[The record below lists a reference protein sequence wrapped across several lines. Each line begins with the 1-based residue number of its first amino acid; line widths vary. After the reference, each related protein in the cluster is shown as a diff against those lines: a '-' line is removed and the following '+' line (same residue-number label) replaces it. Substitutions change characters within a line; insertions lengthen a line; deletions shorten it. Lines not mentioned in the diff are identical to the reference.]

1 MSRLTPESIGASQA
15 DLPPIGTVITELRCQ
30 DPCIQQEQ
38 HRYRSPRGFQS
49 WANHLAYAALIEA
62 GLEVMDEL
70 NDPIGFW
77 AATTCRWARIVEA
90 PPRFLAPELAEAF
103 RRTPS
108 PRLDEDFPQVLPCF
122 RLMLPDGALFTEDKV
137 PIPVVIVADLRAM
150 VDWLPPQAQRI
161 GGISCVGL
169 ALDGSSYLTR
179 HSFEQIGERNPTAS
193 DLSHPA
199 WQWDEQAVQST
210 NQRMEGLAI
219 NALLVQ
225 LYQPDLL
232 TTGPAAKVRSGK
244 GFAGGGD
251 PDGTVSPQG
260 PVWIGKDFRLDRTPR
275 AATPDSPASNGGS
288 GTSRRPHWRRGHWR
302 RGHWHTVLHGEK
314 RQSRRMQWFQPV
326 YVGLS

>member
-1 MSRLTPESIGASQA
+1 MSRLTPESIRASQA
-15 DLPPIGTVITELRCQ
+15 ELPPIGTVITELRRQ
-30 DPCIQQEQ
+30 DPYIQQEQ
-38 HRYRSPRGFQS
+38 HRYRSPRGFQT
-49 WANHLAYAALIEA
+49 WPNHLAYAALIEG
-62 GLEVMDEL
+62 GLQVMDEL
-70 NDPIGFW
+70 DDPIGFW

-90 PPRFLAPELAEAF
+90 PPRFLSPELAEAF

-150 VDWLPPQAQRI
+150 VDWLPPHAQRI

-179 HSFEQIGERNPTAS
+179 HSFEQIGERNPTVN

-210 NQRMEGLAI
+210 NQRMEALAI

-225 LYQPDLL
+225 LYQPELI

-244 GFAGGGD
+244 GFGAADDRAGG
-251 PDGTVSPQG
+251 VSPQG
-260 PVWIGKDFRLDRTPR
+260 PVWIGKDFRLDRSPR
-275 AATPDSPASNGGS
+275 AATPDSLASNGGS
-288 GTSRRPHWRRGHWR
+288 GTSRRPHWRRGHW
-302 RGHWHTVLHGEK
+302 HTVLHGEK
-314 RQSRRMQWFQPV
+314 RQNRRMQWFQPV
-326 YVGLS
+326 YVGLG

>member
-1 MSRLTPESIGASQA
+1 
-15 DLPPIGTVITELRCQ
+15 
-30 DPCIQQEQ
+30 
-38 HRYRSPRGFQS
+38 
-49 WANHLAYAALIEA
+49 
-62 GLEVMDEL
+62 
-70 NDPIGFW
+70 
-77 AATTCRWARIVEA
+77 
-90 PPRFLAPELAEAF
+90 
-103 RRTPS
+103 
-108 PRLDEDFPQVLPCF
+108 
-122 RLMLPDGALFTEDKV
+122 MLPDGALFTEDKV

-150 VDWLPPQAQRI
+150 ANWLPPQAQRI

-169 ALDGSSYLTR
+169 ALDGTSYLTR
-179 HSFEQIGERNPTAS
+179 HSFEQIGERNPTVD

-232 TTGPAAKVRSGK
+232 STGPAAKVRSGK
-244 GFAGGGD
+244 GFAGAAD
-251 PDGTVSPQG
+251 SASTVSPQG

-275 AATPDSPASNGGS
+275 AATPGSPAGSAGS
-288 GTSRRPHWRRGHWR
+288 GTTRRPHWR

-314 RQSRRMQWFQPV
+314 RQSQRMQWFQPV

>member
-1 MSRLTPESIGASQA
+1 
-15 DLPPIGTVITELRCQ
+15 LPPIGTVITEVRRK
-30 DPCIQQEQ
+30 DPYIQQEQ
-38 HRYRSPRGFQS
+38 HRYRSPRGFQT
-49 WANHLAYAALIEA
+49 WPNHLAYAALIEA
-62 GLEVMDEL
+62 GLQVMDEL
-70 NDPIGFW
+70 DDPIGFW

-90 PPRFLAPELAEAF
+90 PPRFLAPELTEAF

-137 PIPVVIVADLRAM
+137 PIPVVIVADLRVMA
-150 VDWLPPQAQRI
+150 DWLPPQAQRI

-169 ALDGSSYLTR
+169 ALDGTSYLTR
-179 HSFEQIGERNPTAS
+179 HSFAQIGERNPAID

-199 WQWDEQAVQST
+199 YEWDEQAVQST

-225 LYQPDLL
+225 LYQPELL
-232 TTGPAAKVRSGK
+232 STGPAAKVLSGK
-244 GFAGGGD
+244 GFAAADAPISG
-251 PDGTVSPQG
+251 VSPQG

-275 AATPDSPASNGGS
+275 AAASGASSSSSGS
-288 GTSRRPHWRRGHWR
+288 NTSRRPHWR